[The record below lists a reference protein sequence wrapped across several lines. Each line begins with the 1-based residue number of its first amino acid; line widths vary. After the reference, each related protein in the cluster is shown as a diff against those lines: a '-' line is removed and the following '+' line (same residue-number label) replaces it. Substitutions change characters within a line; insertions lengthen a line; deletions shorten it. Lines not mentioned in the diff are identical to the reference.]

1 MSHSLF
7 SLSKPAGGVDVL
19 RPRGDSYSGSSRPF
33 SEVVRE
39 QVQQE
44 HRENVVERVLKD
56 QVSLVT
62 QKLDSFQENL
72 AAKFLLLEGRVRF
85 LEAALSR
92 VGGKSTTDHSSWGGW
107 EEGATSAP
115 PPGFDLN

>member
-1 MSHSLF
+1 M
-7 SLSKPAGGVDVL
+7 
-19 RPRGDSYSGSSRPF
+19 
-33 SEVVRE
+33 VRE

-92 VGGKSTTDHSSWGGW
+92 VGGKKRPTTAAGVGGKK
-107 EEGATSAP
+107 AP
-115 PPGFDLN
+115 RQRHHPVLI